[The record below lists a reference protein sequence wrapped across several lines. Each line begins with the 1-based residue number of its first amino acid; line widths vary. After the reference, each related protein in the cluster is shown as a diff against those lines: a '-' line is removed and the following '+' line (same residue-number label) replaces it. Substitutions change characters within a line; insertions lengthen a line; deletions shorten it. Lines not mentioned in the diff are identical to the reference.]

1 MEIGSREQSVN
12 KAVYIMIGGF
22 LGAGK
27 STAMGRLARRLTDE
41 GRSVGLITNDQ
52 GAGLVDTTNLRSQ
65 GFDVEE
71 IPGGC
76 FCCRFDSLVD
86 AARSLTDKTRPEVF
100 LAEPVGSCTDLV
112 ASVSYPLRR
121 IYGEQFRIAPFSVLV
136 DPIRALRV
144 FDLGPGRKFSSK
156 VVYIYKKQL
165 EEANFIVINKCD
177 GLGADDR
184 VRLRDALSST
194 YPGREIFEVSAR
206 TGEGLDPWF
215 DRITSDEMVGGE
227 AMEVDYEV
235 YADGEALLGWVNAT
249 ARISSAEGIDS
260 NALLEELAAGIQHRL
275 SNSTGD
281 ASDACREIAHLKMT
295 VMPDSGIGDIGLI
308 SLVRQDYVPELTQK
322 LSVPLTAGQ
331 LVVNLRA
338 EAAPELLRASVEEEL
353 AKYEAK
359 YQELSQLEIKLEHI
373 ESFRPGKPSPTH
385 RMNTSP

>member
-86 AARSLTDKTRPEVF
+86 AARSLTDKTRPDVF

-177 GLGADDR
+177 GLGPGDR

>member
-1 MEIGSREQSVN
+1 MK

-27 STAMGRLARRLTDE
+27 STTMGRLARRLTGE

-52 GAGLVDTTNLRSQ
+52 GVGLVDTTNLRAQ

-86 AARSLTDKTRPEVF
+86 AARNLTEKTRPDIF

-177 GLGADDR
+177 VLGSDDR
-184 VRLRDALSST
+184 ARLRDALSSN

-227 AMEVDYEV
+227 AMEVDYEI
-235 YADGEALLGWVNAT
+235 YAEGEALLGWVNAT

-260 NALLEELAAGIQHRL
+260 NALLEELAAGIQGRL
-275 SNSTGD
+275 ADSTGD
-281 ASDACREIAHLKMT
+281 AACREIAHLKMT
-295 VMPDSGIGDIGLI
+295 VMPDTGLGDIGLI

-322 LSVPLTAGQ
+322 LSVPLKAGQ

-338 EAAPELLRASVEEEL
+338 EAAPEVLRASVEEEL
-353 AKYEAK
+353 AKYGAS
-359 YQELSQLEIKLEHI
+359 SQPRIELEHI

>member
-1 MEIGSREQSVN
+1 MN

-27 STAMGRLARRLTDE
+27 STAMGRLARRLTGA

-86 AARSLTDKTRPEVF
+86 AARNLTDKTRPDVF

-121 IYGEQFRIAPFSVLV
+121 IYGEHFRIAPFSVLV

-177 GLGADDR
+177 VLDSDGR
-184 VRLRDALSST
+184 VRLRDALSSN
-194 YPGREIFEVSAR
+194 YPGREIFEVSAH

-215 DRITSDEMVGGE
+215 DRITSDEMAGGDAIE
-227 AMEVDYEV
+227 IDYEI

-275 SNSTGD
+275 SSSTGD
-281 ASDACREIAHLKMT
+281 AGDACREIVHLKMT

-338 EAAPELLRASVEEEL
+338 EAAPEVLRASVEEEL
-353 AKYEAK
+353 AKYEASN
-359 YQELSQLEIKLEHI
+359 ELEIKLEHI